1 MLAKKIPD
9 GMKVKL
15 FLTDPPYNIGHKY
28 GDVSDRRPKLE
39 YLKLIEDV
47 LKAAYDAAEDSA
59 HFFLIHYPEAIAEMW
74 PILTKKTGWTFHQWI
89 TWTYPSNIGMS
100 KKSWTRASRAIIWL
114 QKCESGEP
122 TFHPNRIVR
131 PYRNPWDRRV
141 AELIKSG
148 KRGCSLYDWWQINLV
163 KNVNQEKSDYS
174 NQIPKVLLQRI
185 IRSTTDVGDLGADPF
200 SGTYSTMKAALET
213 GRLAWGCDLNKE
225 TKQYW
230 PKSNVYNSEYV
241 EAEYSIDQPQDF
253 DITRAGMS
261 RSQLNEVIRAA
272 CENGHLSEAR
282 TKWAINE
289 LNFIES
295 IELDTK
301 E

>member
-1 MLAKKIPD
+1 M
-9 GMKVKL
+9 
-15 FLTDPPYNIGHKY
+15 
-28 GDVSDRRPKLE
+28 
-39 YLKLIEDV
+39 
-47 LKAAYDAAEDSA
+47 
-59 HFFLIHYPEAIAEMW
+59 
-74 PILTKKTGWTFHQWI
+74 
-89 TWTYPSNIGMS
+89 
-100 KKSWTRASRAIIWL
+100 
-114 QKCESGEP
+114 
-122 TFHPNRIVR
+122 
-131 PYRNPWDRRV
+131 
-141 AELIKSG
+141 
-148 KRGCSLYDWWQINLV
+148 YDWWQINLV

-185 IRSTTDVGDLGADPF
+185 IRSTTDVGDLVADPF